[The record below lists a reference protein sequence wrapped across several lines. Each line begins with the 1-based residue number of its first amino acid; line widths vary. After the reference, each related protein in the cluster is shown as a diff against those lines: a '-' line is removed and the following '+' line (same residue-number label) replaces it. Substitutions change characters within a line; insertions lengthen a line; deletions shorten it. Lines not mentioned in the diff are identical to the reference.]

1 MERDKRADLAV
12 SDYAQL
18 GALREFLGWAVPG
31 VRVLLI
37 PGRPGRGEQS
47 VLALLAS
54 TGGMLSA
61 VRLLP
66 QFLTSRRPALSM
78 TITVGGTSVELTA
91 TNLDDVIPVLERALG
106 ELPCSGRT
114 SPAPGGGGGAR
125 LGRGPPDPAA

>member
-18 GALREFLGWAVPG
+18 GALRDFLSWAVPE

-37 PGRPGRGEQS
+37 PARPGRGEQS

-61 VRLLP
+61 VRQLP
-66 QFLTSRRPALSM
+66 QFLMSRRPALSM
-78 TITVGGTSVELTA
+78 TITVGRTSVELTA
-91 TNLDDVIPVLERALG
+91 SNLDEVIPVLEQALG
-106 ELPCSGRT
+106 SLPVSQRGCCG
-114 SPAPGGGGGAR
+114 APRRAR
-125 LGRGPPDPAA
+125 RRQA